1 MIVSDLVSILTF
13 PWADAEIKLL
23 LILSNLALILFE
35 KIDIGPLKT
44 SFTSPSLVAI
54 FFISSKEINFLD
66 CSLNFFDSIDWVSP
80 FKRIIFSLKL
90 YLAKLDLAFV
100 SWLIII

>member
-35 KIDIGPLKT
+35 KIDTGPLKT

-54 FFISSKEINFLD
+54 FFISSKEIIFLD
-66 CSLNFFDSIDWVSP
+66 WILKAFASIDCEYL
-80 FKRIIFSLKL
+80 LK
-90 YLAKLDLAFV
+90 
-100 SWLIII
+100 W